1 MVADS
6 RQVIP
11 DWSSAKT
18 CPGKVIF
25 RAEKRN
31 PAYVEPSATKGII
44 SYTERLMERIRNFCI
59 IAHVDHGKST
69 LADRMLQ
76 MTHTIADRDMTA
88 QVLDTMDLE
97 REKGVTI
104 KASAVRM
111 IYNAKDGQDYEFN
124 LIDTPGHVD
133 FNYEVSRALYACEGA
148 VLVVD
153 ATQGIEAQ
161 TLANLYLA
169 LDANLVIIPV
179 INKIDLQSA
188 DVEGV
193 KRDLKI
199 LLGVED
205 EEIIPISAKTGF
217 GVEEV
222 LEAIVAKI
230 PAPIRS
236 EDKPLRALIFD
247 SHYDAYKGVIAYV
260 RVFDGSL
267 TANDKV
273 VMMAT
278 GTKIVPVEI
287 GIFSPNLLPIDKLS
301 AGDVGY
307 IATGLKTVSECRV
320 GDTITNAAKPADAPL
335 PGYRKAKPMVFA
347 GVYPVEGEDFPD
359 LKEAL
364 EKLQL
369 NDASLTFEPESSE
382 ALNFGFR
389 CGFLG
394 LFHMEIIQERIER
407 EYDLDVVFT
416 APSVEYKV
424 DLTDGST
431 IMIDSPADLPDEGR
445 IKEIYEPWMSLQI
458 FSPTEY
464 YGVIMEM
471 VRKRRGIYINQE
483 YPAANRVQLNFE
495 IPLSEIIVDFFDL
508 LKSNTHGYAS
518 MDYQF
523 LEYRAGDLVKL
534 QILLNEEP
542 VDALTAIVHSQDAYH
557 KGQALVSKLKEII
570 PQQLFTIPIQAY
582 AEGRVISRANV
593 KALRKDVLAK
603 CYGGDITRKKKLL
616 EKQKRG
622 KKRMKM
628 VGSVEIPQEAFMAI
642 LRLEN

>member
-1 MVADS
+1 
-6 RQVIP
+6 
-11 DWSSAKT
+11 
-18 CPGKVIF
+18 
-25 RAEKRN
+25 
-31 PAYVEPSATKGII
+31 
-44 SYTERLMERIRNFCI
+44 MERIRNFCI

-76 MTHTIADRDMTA
+76 VTHTIADRDMTA

-193 KRDLKI
+193 RRDLKI

-205 EEIIPISAKTGF
+205 DEIIPISAKTGF

-247 SHYDAYKGVIAYV
+247 SHYDSYKGVIAYV

-267 TANDKV
+267 TSLDKIA
-273 VMMAT
+273 MMAT

-287 GIFSPNLLPIDKLS
+287 GIFSPNMQPIDKLS

-320 GDTITNAAKPADAPL
+320 GDTITNAAKPADTPL
-335 PGYRKAKPMVFA
+335 PGYQKAKPMVFA
-347 GVYPVEGEDFPD
+347 GVYPVDGEDFPD
-359 LKEAL
+359 LKDAL

-431 IMIDSPADLPDEGR
+431 SMIDSPADLPDEGR
-445 IKEIYEPWMSLQI
+445 IKEIYEPWMSLEI

>member
-1 MVADS
+1 
-6 RQVIP
+6 
-11 DWSSAKT
+11 
-18 CPGKVIF
+18 
-25 RAEKRN
+25 
-31 PAYVEPSATKGII
+31 
-44 SYTERLMERIRNFCI
+44 MENIRNFCI

-76 MTHTIADRDMTA
+76 LTGTISARDMTE
-88 QVLDTMDLE
+88 QVLDNMELE

-111 IYNAKDGQDYEFN
+111 VYHARDGQDYEFN

-179 INKIDLQSA
+179 INKIDLPSA
-188 DVEGV
+188 QVDAV
-193 KRDLKI
+193 KKDLVN
-199 LLGVED
+199 LLGVAE
-205 EEIIPISAKTGF
+205 EEIIPISAKTGQN
-217 GVEEV
+217 VDLV
-222 LEAIVAKI
+222 LEAIAQKVPQPSRNI
-230 PAPIRS
+230 
-236 EDKPLRALIFD
+236 DQPLRALIFD
-247 SHYDAYKGVIAYV
+247 SHYDPYKGVIAYV
-260 RVFDGSL
+260 RVFDGKL
-267 TANDKV
+267 EPNDRIM
-273 VMMAT
+273 MMANGIRT
-278 GTKIVPVEI
+278 QPIEI
-287 GIFSPNLLPIDKLS
+287 GVFSPDLRPIDKLE

-320 GDTITNAAKPADAPL
+320 GDTITNAVKPAAEAL

-347 GVYPVEGEDFPD
+347 GVYPTEGEDYPN
-359 LKEAL
+359 LKDAL

-369 NDASLTFEPESSE
+369 NDASLSFEPESSE

-394 LFHMEIIQERIER
+394 LFHMEIIQERLER
-407 EYDLDVVFT
+407 EYNLDVVFT
-416 APSVEYKV
+416 APSVEYQV
-424 DLTDGST
+424 LLTNGEVIT
-431 IMIDSPADLPDEGR
+431 IDSPADLPDESR
-445 IKEIYEPWMSLQI
+445 IVEIREPWLTLNI
-458 FSPTEY
+458 FTPSEY
-464 YGVIMEM
+464 YGVVMDL
-471 VRKRRGIYINQE
+471 VKRKRGIYISEE
-483 YPAANRVQLNFE
+483 YPSANRVQLNFE

-508 LKSNTHGYAS
+508 LKSGTRGYAS

-534 QILLNEEP
+534 EILINGDK
-542 VDALTAIVHSQDAYH
+542 VDALTAIVHKNDAYH
-557 KGQALVSKLKEII
+557 KGQALVSKLKELI

-582 AEGRVISRANV
+582 SQGKVISRANV

-616 EKQKRG
+616 EKQKKG

-628 VGSVEIPQEAFMAI
+628 VGSVEIPQEAFMAM
-642 LRLEN
+642 LRLED

>member
-1 MVADS
+1 
-6 RQVIP
+6 
-11 DWSSAKT
+11 
-18 CPGKVIF
+18 
-25 RAEKRN
+25 
-31 PAYVEPSATKGII
+31 
-44 SYTERLMERIRNFCI
+44 MENIRNFCI

-76 MTHTIADRDMTA
+76 MTNTISDREMTA
-88 QVLDTMDLE
+88 QVLDSMDLE

-111 IYNAKDGQDYEFN
+111 IYNAKDGRDYEFN

-179 INKIDLQSA
+179 LNKVDLQSA

-193 KRDLKI
+193 KRDLI
-199 LLGVED
+199 MLLGVDE
-205 EEIIPISAKTGF
+205 EEIIPISAKTGL

-222 LEAIVAKI
+222 LEAIASRV
-230 PAPIRS
+230 PAPQS
-236 EDKPLRALIFD
+236 SSGKPLRALVFD
-247 SHYDAYKGVIAYV
+247 SHYDSYKGVIAYV

-267 TANDKV
+267 TSSDKIA
-273 VMMAT
+273 MMAT

-287 GIFSPNLLPIDKLS
+287 GIFSPNLIPIDRLS

-320 GDTITNAAKPADAPL
+320 GDTITNAANPADAPL

-347 GVYPVEGEDFPD
+347 GVYPVEGEDYPD

-369 NDASLTFEPESSE
+369 NDASLTYEPESSE

-431 IMIDSPADLPDEGR
+431 IIIDSPADLPEEGR
-445 IKEIYEPWMSLQI
+445 IREIYEPWMALEV

-471 VRKRRGIYINQE
+471 VRKRRGIYVNQE

-508 LKSNTHGYAS
+508 LKSNTRGYAS
-518 MDYQF
+518 MDYKF

-557 KGQALVSKLKEII
+557 KGQALVSKLKGII